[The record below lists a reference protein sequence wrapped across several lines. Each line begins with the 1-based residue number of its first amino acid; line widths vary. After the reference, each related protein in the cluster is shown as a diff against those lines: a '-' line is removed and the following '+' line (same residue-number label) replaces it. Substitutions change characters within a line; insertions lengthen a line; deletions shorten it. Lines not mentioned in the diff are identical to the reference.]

1 MINTKLDLIKQLSHD
16 MMRQS
21 ANYNGIFFWCHNS
34 PCMKSYINNYY
45 SNFRDILKDVKIWL
59 DMILKDSRYYLEYA
73 RYNILYNA
81 NKYNYD
87 DSNKEAR
94 KIIINAYKQWLNTLL
109 KDGVN
114 FKSNHMYIDGFNKY
128 INNQEILSIICGD
141 DNLNEL
147 LKVLSFSSVMIN
159 SNINVVIDKF
169 EMLNKYLIGQNDIE
183 IKKQFGADIHTE
195 FFTALRN
202 SIDKSDVDTMFDLK
216 EKTNNAED
224 IYEIVKSYEKQQDN
238 SIDNE

>member
-73 RYNILYNA
+73 RYNILYDA

-87 DSNKEAR
+87 DSKKEAR

-169 EMLNKYLIGQNDIE
+169 EINI
-183 IKKQFGADIHTE
+183 
-195 FFTALRN
+195 
-202 SIDKSDVDTMFDLK
+202 
-216 EKTNNAED
+216 
-224 IYEIVKSYEKQQDN
+224 
-238 SIDNE
+238 

>member
-73 RYNILYNA
+73 RYNILYDA

-87 DSNKEAR
+87 DSKKEAR

-183 IKKQFGADIHTE
+183 IKKQFVADIHTE

-202 SIDKSDVDTMFDLK
+202 SIDKSDVDNMFDLK

>member
-73 RYNILYNA
+73 RYNILYDA

-87 DSNKEAR
+87 DSKKEAR

-169 EMLNKYLIGQNDIE
+169 EMLNKYLIGQNDVE
-183 IKKQFGADIHTE
+183 IKKQFVADIHIE

>member
-73 RYNILYNA
+73 RYNILYDA

-87 DSNKEAR
+87 DSKKEAR

-114 FKSNHMYIDGFNKY
+114 FKSNHMYIDGFNK
-128 INNQEILSIICGD
+128 S
-141 DNLNEL
+141 DNRACC
-147 LKVLSFSSVMIN
+147 F
-159 SNINVVIDKF
+159 
-169 EMLNKYLIGQNDIE
+169 
-183 IKKQFGADIHTE
+183 
-195 FFTALRN
+195 
-202 SIDKSDVDTMFDLK
+202 
-216 EKTNNAED
+216 
-224 IYEIVKSYEKQQDN
+224 
-238 SIDNE
+238 